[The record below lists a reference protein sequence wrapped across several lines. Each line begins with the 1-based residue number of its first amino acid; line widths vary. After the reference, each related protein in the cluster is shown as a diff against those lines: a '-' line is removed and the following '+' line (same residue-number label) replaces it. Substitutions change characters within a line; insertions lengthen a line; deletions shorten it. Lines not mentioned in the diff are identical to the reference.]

1 MVVQQS
7 IDSFQKSN
15 FSSHKSPVPVQI
27 EDENPADSFAEGSEK
42 SDNEEEMPILDGF
55 RNDNIP
61 NPQKPAQPTEA
72 EQQMR
77 VTWTELAR
85 RNTKFGRE
93 LTSGQGKRKEKE
105 IDEEML
111 AKQRQA
117 NLKYEQTSDEDD
129 EERAFIPVPGDKDAP
144 TEIKTNLNRRKT
156 MMRRQLIES
165 ESHEQLLRPNALSTS
180 DNPSQGKLD
189 DVEDT

>member
-93 LTSGQGKRKEKE
+93 LTSG
-105 IDEEML
+105 
-111 AKQRQA
+111 
-117 NLKYEQTSDEDD
+117 
-129 EERAFIPVPGDKDAP
+129 
-144 TEIKTNLNRRKT
+144 
-156 MMRRQLIES
+156 
-165 ESHEQLLRPNALSTS
+165 
-180 DNPSQGKLD
+180 
-189 DVEDT
+189 

>member
-1 MVVQQS
+1 
-7 IDSFQKSN
+7 
-15 FSSHKSPVPVQI
+15 
-27 EDENPADSFAEGSEK
+27 
-42 SDNEEEMPILDGF
+42 
-55 RNDNIP
+55 
-61 NPQKPAQPTEA
+61 
-72 EQQMR
+72 
-77 VTWTELAR
+77 
-85 RNTKFGRE
+85 
-93 LTSGQGKRKEKE
+93 
-105 IDEEML
+105 ML

-165 ESHEQLLRPNALSTS
+165 ESHELLLRPNALSTS

-189 DVEDT
+189 DVEDTQEGDENEEIDIFDTFKFTSFRTRLAIDERYDMVNLKDPEEPEPIELKDDFPKEKIDRG